1 MRVGR
6 HVDVLL
12 SCPARFDGSAVLQC
26 GELLYL
32 SLAKC
37 WWRISTRA
45 LPDMVISRR
54 TDSLV
59 LAGLL
64 PATICSNLA
73 VVDRPSSGFCVG
85 RQSGGRSG
93 ISASKS
99 SGSTAGDRFIR
110 SIQLFGR
117 K

>member
-12 SCPARFDGSAVLQC
+12 SRPVRFDGSAVLPL

-37 WWRISTRA
+37 RRTISTRA

-73 VVDRPSSGFCVG
+73 AVGRLSSGFCVG
-85 RQSGGRSG
+85 RQSGGRSVV
-93 ISASKS
+93 SASRS
-99 SGSTAGDRFIR
+99 SGSTIGERFIK
-110 SIQLFGR
+110 SIQSFGR